1 MQQIPL
7 TPVPSQTTRV
17 VLGGQN
23 CQISVYQK
31 SEGLFFDLSVDGT
44 AIVLAVVGR
53 DMDPLICRE
62 YLNFIGNLM
71 FVDTQGASD
80 PEYLGLGTRY
90 ALVYLSEAEN
100 ALVV

>member
-7 TPVPSQTTRV
+7 TSVPSQATRV

-53 DMDPLICRE
+53 DMDPLVCRE

-80 PEYLGLGTRY
+80 PEYSGLDARY
-90 ALVYLSEAEN
+90 ALVYLTESEN
-100 ALVV
+100 ALVI